1 MNNKILLFTIS
12 ISMALVSCKKNL
24 PEPSPITP
32 TIKATKVGE
41 LKASES
47 FDWKTTKDV
56 EINIKGL
63 NTLTPINRT
72 LVVSTVDG
80 KSVFYRAQQLMS
92 LSSTISLII
101 PATVTEIKV
110 NYGTISKTVSISGNK
125 FQFDYTKNN

>member
-1 MNNKILLFTIS
+1 
-12 ISMALVSCKKNL
+12 MALVSCKKNL

>member
-47 FDWKTTKDV
+47 FNWKTTKDV

-92 LSSTISLII
+92 LSSTISLVI
-101 PATVTEIKV
+101 PATVSEIKV

>member
-24 PEPSPITP
+24 PEPSPVTP

-47 FDWKTTKDV
+47 FNWKTTKDV

-72 LVVSTVDG
+72 LIVSTVDG

-92 LSSTISLII
+92 LSSTISLVI
-101 PATVTEIKV
+101 PATVSEIKV